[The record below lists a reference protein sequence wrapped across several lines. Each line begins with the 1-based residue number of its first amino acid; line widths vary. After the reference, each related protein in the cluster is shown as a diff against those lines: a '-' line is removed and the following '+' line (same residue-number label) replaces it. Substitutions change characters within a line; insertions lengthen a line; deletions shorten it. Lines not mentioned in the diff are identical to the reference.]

1 MPTFDTPD
9 PISVILEFDVGT
21 ARFVAGKR
29 TDTVVEVLPAN
40 SAKSD
45 DVRAAQQTKITFADG
60 KLAVKGPRKRSVFG
74 RSGSVEVTVELP
86 AASDLQGFA
95 PMADFICE
103 GLFGD
108 CRLKT
113 SLGDIQVGQAAT
125 AHLRTSHGDIRVA
138 RVAGDADIVG
148 AGRIEIGEIAG
159 AATVKNGN
167 GDTEIGE
174 ITGDLVTRS
183 ANGAVSVG
191 VAHGSVEAKSAN
203 GTIRVGEVARGQIT
217 LQGATGDL
225 EIGIRHSTA
234 AWLDVS
240 TGVGTV
246 RNSLGP
252 ADGPED
258 GEETVEVH
266 ARTAVG
272 DIVIHRS

>member
-9 PISVILEFDVGT
+9 PIAVILEFDVGI
-21 ARFVAGKR
+21 ARITAGKR

-40 SAKSD
+40 SAKDD
-45 DVRAAQQTKITFADG
+45 DVRVAQQTKVTFAGG
-60 KLAVKGPRKRSVFG
+60 KLLVKGPRKRSVFG
-74 RSGSVEVTVELP
+74 RSGAIELTVELP
-86 AASDLQGFA
+86 AGSDVQGFA
-95 PMADFICE
+95 PMADLICE
-103 GLFGD
+103 GVFGD

-113 SLGDIQVGQAAT
+113 SLGDIQVDQAAT
-125 AHLRTSHGDIRVA
+125 VNLRTSHGDIRVA

-159 AATVKNGN
+159 AASVKNGN

-174 ITGDLVTRS
+174 IAGDLVARS
-183 ANGAVSVG
+183 ANGAISVG
-191 VAHGSVEAKSAN
+191 VAQGGVEAKSAN
-203 GTIRVGEVARGQIT
+203 GAIRVGEVARGKVT
-217 LQGATGDL
+217 LQGSTGDL
-225 EIGIRHSTA
+225 EIGIRRSTA

-252 ADGPED
+252 AEGPED

-266 ARTAVG
+266 ARTSVG
-272 DIVIHRS
+272 DIVIHRA

>member
-1 MPTFDTPD
+1 MPTFDTPG
-9 PISVILEFDVGT
+9 PISVIFEFDAGI
-21 ARFVAGKR
+21 ARIVAGKR
-29 TDTVVEVLPAN
+29 TDTVVEVLPGN
-40 SAKSD
+40 SAKAE
-45 DVRAAQQTKITFADG
+45 DVRVAQQTKVTFAGG
-60 KLAVKGPRKRSVFG
+60 KLLVKAPRKRSVFG
-74 RSGSVEVTVELP
+74 KSGAVELTVELP
-86 AASDLQGFA
+86 AGSDVQGFA
-95 PMADFICE
+95 PMADLICE
-103 GLFGD
+103 GVLGD

-113 SLGDIQVGQAAT
+113 SLGDIQVAQVAT
-125 AHLRTSHGDIRVA
+125 ADLRTSHGDIRVA

-148 AGRIEIGEIAG
+148 AGRIEIGEITGTAS
-159 AATVKNGN
+159 VKNGN

-183 ANGAVSVG
+183 ANGAISVG
-191 VAHGSVEAKSAN
+191 VAHGGVEAKSAN
-203 GTIRVGEVARGQIT
+203 GTIRIGEVARGKVT
-217 LQGATGDL
+217 LQGASGDL

-252 ADGPED
+252 ADGPGD

-266 ARTAVG
+266 ARTSVG